1 MLLPVVPSG
10 RAVVTYLPSNYPGN
24 HWFEKTARWGRPI
37 LTFNLCT
44 VFLGSLTAP
53 KLFLSWVFFLHIF
66 LQGQDST
73 TTVSNSLLARS
84 SWHLDLQIRSGLL
97 AVSSHRCSLL
107 HPVKLR
113 IGETPEDRIE
123 RLAVKDVNRR
133 QLKQQELQQAS
144 FNRPDELMTEC
155 SMQTCF
161 GRKLRTLARSFFKH
175 KALQPEFTKC
185 PRKGWCLR

>member
-1 MLLPVVPSG
+1 MPP
-10 RAVVTYLPSNYPGN
+10 AT
-24 HWFEKTARWGRPI
+24 
-37 LTFNLCT
+37 
-44 VFLGSLTAP
+44 
-53 KLFLSWVFFLHIF
+53 
-66 LQGQDST
+66 
-73 TTVSNSLLARS
+73 
-84 SWHLDLQIRSGLL
+84 
-97 AVSSHRCSLL
+97 L

-161 GRKLRTLARSFFKH
+161 GRKLRTLARSFFK
-175 KALQPEFTKC
+175 TKSSAARIYKM
-185 PRKGWCLR
+185 PKKGVVFEIG